1 MENLDVI
8 VINDELTRIS
18 PNALRLLNY
27 LLNNRA
33 DTYSTSGLRQSLGFD
48 EKRNLRPYF
57 KELQDLGLISFEPS
71 QGAVQV
77 TLTCRVRLVKAWGLH
92 VLDTDKPSE
101 GDFL

>member
-8 VINDELTRIS
+8 IVNDELTRIS

-27 LLNNRA
+27 LLNYRSE
-33 DTYSTSGLRQSLGFD
+33 TYSTSSIRQSLGFD

-77 TLTCRVRLVKAWGLH
+77 TLLCRVRLIEAWGLR

-101 GDFL
+101 GDLL

>member
-33 DTYSTSGLRQSLGFD
+33 DTYSTSSLRQSLGFD

-77 TLTCRVRLVKAWGLH
+77 VFRCRVRLVKAWGLH
-92 VLDTDKPSE
+92 VLDTDEPSE

>member
-8 VINDELTRIS
+8 IVNDELTRIS
-18 PNALRLLNY
+18 PNALKLLSY

-33 DTYSTSGLRQSLGFD
+33 DTYSTSSIRQSLGFD

-57 KELQDLGLISFEPS
+57 KELQDLSLISFEAS

-77 TLTCRVRLVKAWGLH
+77 TLTCRVRLVEAWGLH
-92 VLDTDKPSE
+92 VLDADKPSE
-101 GDFL
+101 GEFL

>member
-8 VINDELTRIS
+8 IVNDELTRIS

-27 LLNNRA
+27 LLNYRSE
-33 DTYSTSGLRQSLGFD
+33 TYSTSSIRQSLGFD

-77 TLTCRVRLVKAWGLH
+77 TLLCRVRLIEAWGLR

>member
-8 VINDELTRIS
+8 IVNDELTRIS
-18 PNALRLLNY
+18 PNALKLLSY

-33 DTYSTSGLRQSLGFD
+33 ETYSTSSIRQSLGFD

-57 KELQDLGLISFEPS
+57 KELQDLSLISFEPS
-71 QGAVQV
+71 QGTVQV
-77 TLTCRVRLVKAWGLH
+77 TLLCRVRLIEAWGLH
-92 VLDTDKPSE
+92 VLDTDKPSG

>member
-33 DTYSTSGLRQSLGFD
+33 DTYSTSSLRQSLGFD

-77 TLTCRVRLVKAWGLH
+77 TLTCSVRLVEAWGLH